1 MHRIKVGG
9 RWGDCRV
16 EKVEEVE
23 ITTDAA
29 TFVIDFIDVIAVVVK
44 DEVNDGVLLLQLYFM
59 LCQTL
64 L

>member
-1 MHRIKVGG
+1 MDV
-9 RWGDCRV
+9 
-16 EKVEEVE
+16 EVE
-23 ITTDAA
+23 ITTVAA
-29 TFVIDFIDVIAVVVK
+29 TFVIDVIDVIAVVVK